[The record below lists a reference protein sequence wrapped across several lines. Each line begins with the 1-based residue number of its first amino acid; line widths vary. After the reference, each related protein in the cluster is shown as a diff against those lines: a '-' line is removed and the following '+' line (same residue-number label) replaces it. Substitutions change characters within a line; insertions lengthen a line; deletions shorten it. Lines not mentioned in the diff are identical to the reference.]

1 MWLKLHNIITLGL
14 ASGKFCSRLTRSDKV
29 HHTKSVSPGKFDTPL
44 RCHLMMLKLV
54 EAIKY
59 QVLNERVKNTFI
71 PSTIRKRKTFSIK
84 NKIMENNFILGSF
97 LSVDHVNK
105 LPFAKKS
112 SIKRRMSLK
121 GIKKIFKKKTGP
133 PKVEIRRAFR
143 RRSSMRSIEF
153 WEESIIS

>member
-1 MWLKLHNIITLGL
+1 MLGL
-14 ASGKFCSRLTRSDKV
+14 ASGKFCSTLTGSDKV
-29 HHTKSVSPGKFDTPL
+29 HHTKSLTSGKFDTPL

-54 EAIKY
+54 RAIKSQFLDVIRKNLIPY
-59 QVLNERVKNTFI
+59 QKIRNNRTFI
-71 PSTIRKRKTFSIK
+71 RK
-84 NKIMENNFILGSF
+84 KIMEKNSILGSF

-105 LPFAKKS
+105 QGKKS

-121 GIKKIFKKKTGP
+121 GIKKIFKKKTEP

-153 WEESIIS
+153 WEESIIA